1 MTLWR
6 SVPGEHG
13 GVRLSQRDEPT
24 HGYETAL
31 SLPAACPVV
40 GPTAESAPMII
51 DGRGVFGATALETEV
66 CIIGAGVAG
75 IAIALELDR
84 AGVACVLLESG
95 GESRDEATADL
106 YRGDSDGL
114 SYDFADG
121 KRSRYLG
128 GSSNCW
134 GGFCR
139 PWDPQAFASR
149 SWVHG
154 SGWPIDR
161 QTLEPWY
168 MQAHRVLQVDTPD
181 YRPEHWIALS
191 AAGADDAG
199 AAGQRHGMGRA
210 SRRLP
215 LDPAQVEDI
224 VSHRSPRAKLGLVHR
239 DALAASRHVSVLLW
253 SNAVDFECSAWGTFV
268 ERVRVRTLS
277 GNTFEVRAGSFVLAA
292 GGIENARLLLA
303 SNRQHANGLGNQN
316 DLVGRYFQDHPR
328 FKGGVVEFA
337 HPYRHNPL
345 YDLKFHC
352 VADELIIGGAKL
364 SGQLR
369 LPWSVQ
375 EREQLLDA
383 QTWFYSLH
391 VGECEETIRAL
402 QHLHQRAR
410 RQMSPVRGLGADLA
424 AIARHPLGAAAY
436 TVGHLSGS
444 RRLVRSVTM
453 EMIVEPEPDP
463 DSRVTLSDQRDALGM
478 RRSRVAW
485 RLTENVK
492 RTVDRT
498 FELLARALHDAGVAH
513 VRLAE
518 PICETGW
525 PENLEGTYHHMGTTR
540 MHDSP
545 RAGVVDRDCR
555 LHGIAN
561 FYIAGSSVFPTSSS
575 NHPTMTLT
583 ALALRLADHLIDGAW
598 RRARQAEGPER
609 RPDVE
614 AEQSTPARM
623 PAG

>member
-1 MTLWR
+1 
-6 SVPGEHG
+6 
-13 GVRLSQRDEPT
+13 
-24 HGYETAL
+24 
-31 SLPAACPVV
+31 
-40 GPTAESAPMII
+40 MII
-51 DGRGVFGATALETEV
+51 DGRAALGSATLETEV

-84 AGVACVLLESG
+84 AGIACVLLESG

-114 SYDFADG
+114 PYDFADG

-139 PWDPQAFASR
+139 PWDPQAFVPR
-149 SWVHG
+149 KWVHG

-161 QTLEPWY
+161 ETLEPWY
-168 MQAHRVLQVDTPD
+168 AQAHRVLQLDSAD

-191 AAGADDAG
+191 GAAADRSGADR
-199 AAGQRHGMGRA
+199 QRHGMRRS

-215 LDPAQVEDI
+215 LDPEQVEDI
-224 VSHRSPRAKLGLVHR
+224 VSHLSTRAKLGLVHR

-253 SNAVDFECSAWGTFV
+253 SNVVDIECNAWGNIV
-268 ERVRVRTLS
+268 ERVQVRTLS
-277 GNTFEVRAGSFVLAA
+277 GNAFQVRARSFVLAA

-303 SNRQHANGLGNQN
+303 SNRQHENGLGNQN
-316 DLVGRYFQDHPR
+316 DMVGRYFQDHPR
-328 FKGGVVEFA
+328 FKAGVVEFA
-337 HPYRHNPL
+337 HRYRHNPF

-352 VADELIIGGAKL
+352 VADELVIGGAKL

-369 LPWSVQ
+369 LPWAVQ
-375 EREQLLDA
+375 QREHLLDA

-391 VGECEETIRAL
+391 VGESDETIRAL
-402 QHLHQRAR
+402 QHLHNRVR
-410 RQMSPVRGLGADLA
+410 RQMSPMRGLGSDIA
-424 AIARHPLGAAAY
+424 AIARHPLDTAAY
-436 TVGHLSGS
+436 AVGHLSGS

-463 DSRVTLSDQRDALGM
+463 DSRVTLSDRRDALGV
-478 RRSRVAW
+478 RRSHITW
-485 RLTENVK
+485 RLTDNVK

-498 FELLARALHDAGVAH
+498 FELIAHALHDAGVAR
-513 VRLAE
+513 VQLAD
-518 PICETGW
+518 PIRETGW

-555 LHGIAN
+555 LHGVAN
-561 FYIAGSSVFPTSSS
+561 FYVAGSSVFPTSSS

-583 ALALRLADHLIDGAW
+583 ALALRLADHLIGGV
-598 RRARQAEGPER
+598 RYRSRQAE
-609 RPDVE
+609 RPRTSSDVTDE
-614 AEQSTPARM
+614 LVVPVRV

>member
-1 MTLWR
+1 
-6 SVPGEHG
+6 
-13 GVRLSQRDEPT
+13 
-24 HGYETAL
+24 
-31 SLPAACPVV
+31 
-40 GPTAESAPMII
+40 MII
-51 DGRGVFGATALETEV
+51 DGRGEFDSTVLETEV

-84 AGVACVLLESG
+84 AGIACVLLESG
-95 GESRDEATADL
+95 GEVRDEATADL

-114 SYDFADG
+114 PYEFADG

-139 PWDPQAFASR
+139 PWDQQAFLAR
-149 SWVHG
+149 NWVHG
-154 SGWPIDR
+154 SGWPIGR
-161 QTLEPWY
+161 ETLEPWY
-168 MQAHRVLQVDTPD
+168 AQAHRVLQVDSVD

-191 AAGADDAG
+191 GAEDDHSG
-199 AAGQRHGMGRA
+199 AVRQRHDTRRS

-215 LDPAQVEDI
+215 VDPDQLEDI
-224 VSHRSPRAKLGLVHR
+224 VSHLSPPAKLGLIYR

-253 SNAVDFECSAWGTFV
+253 SNVVDIECSAWGTVV
-268 ERVRVRTLS
+268 ESVRVRTLS
-277 GNTFEVRAGSFVLAA
+277 GNAFQVRARSFVLAA

-352 VADELIIGGAKL
+352 VADELVIGGAKL

-369 LPWSVQ
+369 LPWAVQ
-375 EREQLLDA
+375 KREHLLDV

-391 VGECEETIRAL
+391 VGERDETIRAL
-402 QHLHQRAR
+402 QNLHHRAR
-410 RQMSPVRGLGADLA
+410 RQMSPVRGLGTDLA
-424 AIARHPLGAAAY
+424 AIARHPLGSAAY
-436 TVGHLSGS
+436 AVGHLSGS

-463 DSRVTLSDQRDALGM
+463 DSRVTLSDQCDALGM
-478 RRSRVAW
+478 RRSRVTW

-498 FELLARALHDAGVAH
+498 FELIARALHDAGVAR
-513 VRLAE
+513 VRLPDPMRE
-518 PICETGW
+518 SGW

-545 RAGVVDRDCR
+545 GAGVVDRDCR
-555 LHGIAN
+555 LHGVAN
-561 FYIAGSSVFPTSSS
+561 FYVAGSSVFPTSSS
-575 NHPTMTLT
+575 NHPTITLT
-583 ALALRLADHLIDGAW
+583 ALALRLAHHLIDGA
-598 RRARQAEGPER
+598 RGRPSQAGRLGTSPDAEG
-609 RPDVE
+609 
-614 AEQSTPARM
+614 EQHTPARV

>member
-1 MTLWR
+1 
-6 SVPGEHG
+6 
-13 GVRLSQRDEPT
+13 
-24 HGYETAL
+24 
-31 SLPAACPVV
+31 
-40 GPTAESAPMII
+40 MII
-51 DGRGVFGATALETEV
+51 DGRRAFDSTAIETEV

-84 AGVACVLLESG
+84 AGIACVLLESG

-114 SYDFADG
+114 PYDFADG

-139 PWDPQAFASR
+139 PWDQQAFVTR
-149 SWVHG
+149 NWVHG
-154 SGWPIDR
+154 SGWPFGR
-161 QTLEPWY
+161 ETLEPWY
-168 MQAHRVLQVDTPD
+168 AQAHRVLQVESAD
-181 YRPEHWIALS
+181 YRPEHWIAPSGDEAGNSGS
-191 AAGADDAG
+191 ARK
-199 AAGQRHGMGRA
+199 RHGMRR
-210 SRRLP
+210 SPRRLP
-215 LDPAQVEDI
+215 LDPDQVEDI
-224 VSHRSPRAKLGLVHR
+224 VSHLSPPAKLGLIHR

-253 SNAVDFECSAWGTFV
+253 SNVVDIECSAWGTVV
-268 ERVRVRTLS
+268 ERVQVRTLS
-277 GNTFEVRAGSFVLAA
+277 GNAFQVRARSFVLAA
-292 GGIENARLLLA
+292 GAIENARLLLA
-303 SNRQHANGLGNQN
+303 SNRQHANGLGNRN

-369 LPWSVQ
+369 LPWAVQ
-375 EREQLLDA
+375 QREQLLDA

-391 VGECEETIRAL
+391 VGESDETIRAL
-402 QHLHQRAR
+402 QHLHHRVR
-410 RQMSPVRGLGADLA
+410 RQMSPVRGLRADLA
-424 AIARHPLGAAAY
+424 VIGRRPLGAAAY

-463 DSRVTLSDQRDALGM
+463 DSRVTLSDQCDALGM
-478 RRSRVAW
+478 PRSRVTW

-498 FELLARALHDAGVAH
+498 FELIARALHDAGVAH
-513 VRLAE
+513 VRLAD
-518 PICETGW
+518 PIHETGW
-525 PENLEGTYHHMGTTR
+525 PQNLEGTYHHMGTTR

-545 RAGVVDRDCR
+545 HAGVVDRDCR
-555 LHGIAN
+555 LHGVAN
-561 FYIAGSSVFPTSSS
+561 FYVAGSSVFPTSSS

-583 ALALRLADHLIDGAW
+583 ALALRLADHLIDDVR
-598 RRARQAEGPER
+598 RRARQTER
-609 RPDVE
+609 PGRSPDSE
-614 AEQSTPARM
+614 EERSTSAPAS
-623 PAG
+623 AC